1 MGNVTSIQRIEA
13 GGSEK
18 RAKQNPMCQTSHRR
32 CGGTSTEK
40 IIFGRF
46 LSKKGDELYS
56 TKQDIIF
63 KNIHVRMFKNVHMCV
78 LGASQVALV
87 VKNLPPN
94 AGDIKSCKF
103 DPWVRKIAWR
113 KAGQPTPLFLP
124 GESQGQRSLAGYSPS
139 GRKESDTTEAT

>member
-63 KNIHVRMFKNVHMCV
+63 KISTCVGLKMFTCV
-78 LGASQVALV
+78 CWG
-87 VKNLPPN
+87 LP
-94 AGDIKSCKF
+94 
-103 DPWVRKIAWR
+103 RWR
-113 KAGQPTPLFLP
+113 
-124 GESQGQRSLAGYSPS
+124 
-139 GRKESDTTEAT
+139 